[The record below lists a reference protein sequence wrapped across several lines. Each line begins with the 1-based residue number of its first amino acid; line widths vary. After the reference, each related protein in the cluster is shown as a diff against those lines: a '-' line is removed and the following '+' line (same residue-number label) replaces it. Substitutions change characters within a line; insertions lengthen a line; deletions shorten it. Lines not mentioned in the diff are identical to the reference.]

1 MGSERL
7 AAGGPGTAATAPARG
22 SMLSAPAELA
32 GEQLAARMG
41 IEVVSAEPGRVVAT
55 MPVRGN
61 MQPYGWLHGGA
72 NAVLAETLGSVAA
85 SLWVAP
91 RGAVAGLELSCTHHR
106 SARSG
111 LVTGVCTPLHLGSRV
126 ATYQIEITDDKERPT
141 CTARLTCLV
150 HKR

>member
-1 MGSERL
+1 MESKRLTADEPGS
-7 AAGGPGTAATAPARG
+7 AADVPVRN
-22 SMLSAPAELA
+22 MLSAPPSLVD
-32 GEQLAARMG
+32 EQLATRMG
-41 IEVVSAEPGRVVAT
+41 IEVISIDPERVVAT

-61 MQPYGWLHGGA
+61 MQPFGWLHGGA

-85 SLWVAP
+85 GLWVAP
-91 RGAVAGLELSCTHHR
+91 RGAVAGLELSCTHHK
-106 SARSG
+106 SVRSG

-126 ATYQIEITDDKERPT
+126 ATYQIEITDEKGRPT